1 MPLFCAVLQF
11 IVGIKKRENISSRT
25 AMRIQTVRKY
35 TVAWWFQFINGVV
48 ECYMAKQKGFSC
60 KFNQFFYRTTRK
72 SYGISSIYILYSTY
86 FSLLCSPSAVVPKK
100 LQSYQS
106 YHSKFTRTTPISP
119 CLRHYHA

>member
-1 MPLFCAVLQF
+1 
-11 IVGIKKRENISSRT
+11 
-25 AMRIQTVRKY
+25 MRIQTVQKY
-35 TVAWWFQFINGVV
+35 HTLSHGGFNLNGVV

-106 YHSKFTRTTPISP
+106 
-119 CLRHYHA
+119 